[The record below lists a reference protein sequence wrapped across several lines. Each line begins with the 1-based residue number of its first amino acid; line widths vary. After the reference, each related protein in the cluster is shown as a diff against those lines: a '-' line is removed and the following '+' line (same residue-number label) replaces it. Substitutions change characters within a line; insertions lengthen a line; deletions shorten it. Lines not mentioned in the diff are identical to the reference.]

1 MKAEDRKISIL
12 RCAKTLFS
20 ERGYHN
26 TQISDIVSI
35 AKIARG
41 TIYQYFKNKDDVFI
55 TLLKG
60 FFKKW
65 NSVLIERDD
74 SFDLTSITPDDFF
87 YHRVKT
93 TLDFFASDHELCN
106 IVLRMGVGL
115 HEDLEKVVKDLEKDI
130 QEIIRNE
137 ILLGQ
142 KIFIV
147 NEAHDVD
154 LVANVLA
161 GAILRT
167 SYYYFV
173 QERNTEKSKSVDEI
187 AAGVTKMFAPG
198 LFISGENF
206 IA

>member
-1 MKAEDRKISIL
+1 MKAEDRKTSIL

-20 ERGYHN
+20 ESGYHN
-26 TQISDIVSI
+26 TQISDIVKL

-60 FFKKW
+60 FFEQW
-65 NSVLIERDD
+65 NKVLVERDNTL
-74 SFDLTSITPDDFF
+74 DLTSISPDDFF
-87 YHRVKT
+87 HHRVKT
-93 TLDFFASDHELCN
+93 TLNFFAADHELCN

-115 HEDLEKVVKDLEKDI
+115 HEDLENVVKSLETDI
-130 QEIIRNE
+130 QKIIRNE

-142 KIFIV
+142 KIFII

-154 LVANVLA
+154 LVSNVLA

-173 QERNTEKSKSVDEI
+173 QERNTENSKSVDEI
-187 AAGVTKMFAPG
+187 AAGITKMFAPG
-198 LFISGENF
+198 LFISEK
-206 IA
+206 IL